1 MTMKDPRDPR
11 IELTRE
17 GAVAV
22 LTINRADKLNAL
34 DDRMVEAL
42 QETCRQIE
50 HMPEIRVVIVTGAA
64 GNLGSAVAQAFQAA
78 GAKLV
83 LVDRAADRLQRLFP
97 DLVDSPNYFL
107 ATSVDMTDA
116 DAVEAMVDEAV
127 KRFGRVDVLANTVGG
142 FRAGTPVHETPF
154 ETWDFLLNLNART
167 VFTASRA
174 IIPHMLRQG
183 SGRIVNVAARAALKG
198 GTMMAAYSVSKS
210 GVMRLT
216 ESMAAEL
223 KKDGVNVNCVLPG
236 TIDTPQNRKAMPKAD
251 HSRWV
256 KPEAIADVILFLAS
270 DAAGAVQGAAIP
282 VYGKG

>member
-1 MTMKDPRDPR
+1 MFDFSD
-11 IELTRE
+11 
-17 GAVAV
+17 
-22 LTINRADKLNAL
+22 
-34 DDRMVEAL
+34 
-42 QETCRQIE
+42 
-50 HMPEIRVVIVTGAA
+50 RVVMVTGAV
-64 GNLGSAVAQAFQAA
+64 GNLGSAVARAFQAA

-142 FRAGTPVHETPF
+142 FRAGTPVHETSF

-198 GTMMAAYSVSKS
+198 GARMAAYSVSKS
-210 GVMRLT
+210 GVVRLT

-223 KKDGVNVNCVLPG
+223 KKDGINVNCVLPG
-236 TIDTPQNRKAMPKAD
+236 TIDTPQNRKAMPKAN

-256 KPEAIADVILFLAS
+256 KPADIADVILFLAS
-270 DAAGAVQGAAIP
+270 DAARAVQGAAIP
-282 VYGKG
+282 VYGRG

>member
-1 MTMKDPRDPR
+1 MFNFSD
-11 IELTRE
+11 
-17 GAVAV
+17 
-22 LTINRADKLNAL
+22 
-34 DDRMVEAL
+34 
-42 QETCRQIE
+42 
-50 HMPEIRVVIVTGAA
+50 RVVMVTGAA

-116 DAVEAMVDEAV
+116 DAVEAMVDEAI

-142 FRAGTPVHETPF
+142 FRAGTPVHETSF

-174 IIPHMLRQG
+174 IIPHMLRER

-198 GTMMAAYSVSKS
+198 GARMAAYSVSKS

-223 KKDGVNVNCVLPG
+223 KKDGINVNCVLPG
-236 TIDTPQNRKAMPKAD
+236 TIDTPQNRKAMPNAN